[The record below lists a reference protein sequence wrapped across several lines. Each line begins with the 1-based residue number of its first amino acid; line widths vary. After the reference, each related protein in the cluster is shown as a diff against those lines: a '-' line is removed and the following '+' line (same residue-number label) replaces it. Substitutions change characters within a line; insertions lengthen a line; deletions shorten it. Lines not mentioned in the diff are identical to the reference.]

1 VICITGSIASKEANM
16 SWGNAV
22 MQLTGSFRQRLP
34 WHHQAE
40 IGREWDLLQVERHK
54 ERIQVARESHDT
66 LLRGFLSASM
76 QLCLAD
82 DWLRADSPAKP
93 MLRLALD
100 LIRKGISEGRATLL
114 GLRSPVLPE
123 ESLGKALCD
132 VRNDFAPSERARFRI
147 VIVGEARLLNPS
159 VQEQIFLI
167 AREALLNALQHS
179 EARSV
184 EVEIEYLRRKLRLV
198 VRDDGKGIDPQ
209 AFQSGQSHWGLTG
222 MRERAAS
229 IGAEIQIWSDQGEGT
244 EVEISV
250 PIPGVRVRFAQLS
263 VLL

>member
-1 VICITGSIASKEANM
+1 M

-22 MQLTGSFRQRLP
+22 MQLAGSFRQRLL
-34 WHHQAE
+34 WHHQAD
-40 IGREWDLLQVERHK
+40 ISREWDLLQEERHK
-54 ERIQVARESHDT
+54 ERIRIARELHDT
-66 LLRGFLSASM
+66 LLQGFLSASM

-82 DWLRADSPAKP
+82 DWLQADSPAKP
-93 MLRLALD
+93 MLRRALD

-132 VRNDFAPSERARFRI
+132 VRNDLAPSERARVRI
-147 VIVGEARLLNPS
+147 VIVGEAKPLDPA
-159 VQEQIFLI
+159 VQDQVFLI
-167 AREALLNALQHS
+167 AREALLNALRHS

-184 EVEIEYLRRKLRLV
+184 EVEIEYLRRKLRLI
-198 VRDDGKGIDPQ
+198 VRDNGKGIDPQ
-209 AFQSGQSHWGLTG
+209 ALQSGEHSHWGLTG
-222 MRERAAS
+222 MRDRAAS
-229 IGAEIQIWSDQGEGT
+229 IGAEIRIWSSQGEGT

-250 PIPGVRVRFAQLS
+250 PIPGVRVRPAQLS